1 MILVADP
8 AGDTL
13 GGEREDI
20 QGKKERKKKR
30 KRKKKKRE
38 KKTRRDLRQMLSRS
52 QTDSRLQWPL

>member
-13 GGEREDI
+13 GGEREEI
-20 QGKKERKKKR
+20 QGKKERKKK
-30 KRKKKKRE
+30 KKKEKKRE